1 MALVAGEA
9 DLVEAARVAAGEIC
23 AAIVVPNTGMGY
35 LYASKNRL
43 ILNHRSLQAKYSYQ
57 QDNFFWKAH

>member
-23 AAIVVPNTGMGY
+23 ATIVVPHLVWG
-35 LYASKNRL
+35 
-43 ILNHRSLQAKYSYQ
+43 IFVQAKIGS
-57 QDNFFWKAH
+57 F